1 MRDSLVY
8 YRSFLESTEFMT
20 DEEYGRFTRA
30 ILNYGLN
37 DTASDFKGVEKSLF
51 ALIKPILD
59 AGKKHYEDGKR
70 GGRPKKTTDEKKGGF
85 ENEKRGVNEENKGGC
100 FGGCSDKKTNKNNN
114 KNSNKNS
121 NNHDDVKYTD
131 VKQKIQDVL
140 NEGQELQP
148 YYLKYIDKWIADYGE
163 DFVSETVDRLD
174 DKSRS
179 MTGLMLTVIQ
189 RAKQEGLNE

>member
-37 DTASDFKGVEKSLF
+37 DTASDFKGIEKSLF

-59 AGKKHYEDGKR
+59 AGKKHYEDGK
-70 GGRPKKTTDEKKGGF
+70 KGGAPKG
-85 ENEKRGVNEENKGGC
+85 NQNARKKQGGLNEENKGGC
-100 FGGCSDKKTNKNNN
+100 FEGCSDKTTN
-114 KNSNKNS
+114 KNSNKTSNKTS

>member
-37 DTASDFKGVEKSLF
+37 DTASDFKGIEKSLF
-51 ALIKPILD
+51 ALIKPQID
-59 AGKKHYEDGKR
+59 ANNERYINA
-70 GGRPKKTTDEKKGGF
+70 KKGGAP
-85 ENEKRGVNEENKGGC
+85 RGNQNARK
-100 FGGCSDKKTNKNNN
+100 NKNNQ
-114 KNSNKNS
+114 KQPEVDLETTIGCTE
-121 NNHDDVKYTD
+121 NNQRLNQKQPNVNDTVNVTATDNDHDD